1 MSNTN
6 NEISLSVVIP
16 AYNVEDSVLSVISN
30 ISKILNSNGLSYE
43 IIVVN
48 DGSTDNTWQV
58 LQNVKKENYN
68 LIVLSYKQNKG
79 KGYAVRKGI
88 LESKGKFVMYVDGDL
103 DINTQIIR
111 EYLDELSNYDILIAS
126 KNHPESK
133 IQSAQSRQILS
144 RIFNSIVR
152 IFTGIKIKDTQ
163 AGLKV
168 GNGEIFRKIFGIMSI
183 DGFAFDVEFL
193 TIACILNAKIMEMPI
208 SMNLTTKI
216 SRPLRFILSV
226 QMFCDILKIAF
237 KQKIKHSYQRKI
249 KTWQN

>member
-16 AYNVEDSVLSVISN
+16 AYNVDDSVLSVISN

-48 DGSTDNTWQV
+48 DGSTDNTWQI
-58 LQNVKKENYN
+58 LQNAKKENYN
-68 LIVLSYKQNKG
+68 LILLSYKQNKG

-88 LESKGKFVMYVDGDL
+88 LESKGKHVMYIDGDL
-103 DINTQIIR
+103 DINTQVIR
-111 EYLDELSNYDILIAS
+111 EYLNELSNYDILIAS
-126 KNHPESK
+126 KNHLESK

-144 RIFNSIVR
+144 RIFNFIVR

-168 GNGEIFRKIFGIMSI
+168 GKGEIFRQIFGIMSI

-193 TIACILNAKIMEMPI
+193 AIAHILKAKIKEMPI
-208 SMNLTTKI
+208 SMNLTSKI
-216 SRPLRFILSV
+216 PRSLRFILSTG
-226 QMFCDILKIAF
+226 MFWDILIISCKLKITHYY
-237 KQKIKHSYQRKI
+237 QKKLRI
-249 KTWQN
+249 